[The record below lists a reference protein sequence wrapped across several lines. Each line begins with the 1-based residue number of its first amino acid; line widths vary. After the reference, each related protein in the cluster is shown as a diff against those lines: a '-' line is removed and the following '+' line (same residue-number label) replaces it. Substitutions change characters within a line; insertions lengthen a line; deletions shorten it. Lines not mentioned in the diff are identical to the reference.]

1 MGKSSDG
8 NGEKE
13 EEYPPV
19 ELTYRPSSG
28 SMMTREDDDEE
39 AAHYDEIRRRQ
50 KRRKDDEGPGRSR
63 RGSCCPLL
71 FERSSKTWWNPSF
84 DSDILEDTFRRSTLT
99 RTTRLFQLGLIYVLI
114 SSTALAIY
122 YSICQNPTLFIP
134 YLGTDLSQVGS
145 FALYLE
151 VLLLLYGIIPLPL
164 YVNVLLGIIHSVL
177 YEILVNLYAPLP
189 TQTRLIIVRILLH
202 LCVHAIGCHILITTQ
217 VRMRDTFMKVGHSL
231 VVKKQLVTEKGIKE
245 QMIISVMPPKVADW
259 LMKEGHAEDDCDSDD
274 CDDDFSE
281 SGSMIRK
288 ISSPRSSNQG
298 DIRTIFRPFN
308 MNAME
313 NVSILFAD
321 ILVGLLNDL
330 FGRFDDLCTATGCE
344 KISTLGDCYYC
355 VSGCPEPT
363 PDHAKNCVEM
373 GLAMIRAI
381 REFDDDRNESVNM
394 RVGIHTGTVL
404 CGIQIKW
411 NHLGNPD
418 LFIYPKKTY
427 SFLKEDYFVSEGESV
442 KGITTYFITGRVH
455 PEIDYLKKKAV
466 HCKVPSFPCSQNMA
480 YKGSGDGKQSITT
493 KLFSDRN
500 GATMD
505 ERKNMLKKSISE
517 SNGSNKKIVDVEDG
531 LRKVE
536 TNSNNNFQKQ
546 ISFSEN
552 GPPGFVPVDIL
563 GRRYSNSLPVLAG
576 HKSIVSLGGSSSVV
590 EGCNELLRGG
600 NEASTVILTLPPLGN
615 FTLCFKDWTTEIDY
629 RRTAW
634 QKSRVVGSVHHDTN
648 KPPPTIASSNGLL
661 DAIVVFVFYVAVSLS
676 LFISFPITSHW
687 LIVFGLGTIYLV
699 FLLGL
704 YLSKNRSQDNKS
716 HTPRHHHHSVTHH
729 VTQINRHHSI
739 RKPNNHNNNV
749 QEPWVNRVYAWC
761 QSWYPSHFIGSILLA
776 LPQMFIFANFACL
789 QVHFIVALCPCKS
802 VPMQLLSDSELNYYS
817 NNTAAATTTMT
828 INDSQDWLFDSTN
841 CVTIA
846 ELSLHVALLCF
857 LICLLNREEIG
868 KKVQNLKNQA
878 DWLLHNIIP
887 RHVSESLKKSLRYS
901 ENHLAVGIIFASL
914 VNFNELYDE
923 SYMGGKEYL
932 RVLNELISDFDEILD
947 RPEFSNVEK
956 IKTIGSTLMAASGLN
971 PYIRKENIHKYQH
984 IHQLMEFVFELQQS
998 IYEFNQSLIEFD
1010 LILRVGFNFG
1020 DVTAGVIGTT
1030 KLFFDIWGDAVNIAS
1045 RMESTGVEGR
1055 VQVSEKAMHA
1065 LSEWYNFEERGSIV
1079 VKGKD
1084 DMTTF
1089 LLIDKKLPPI

>member
-1 MGKSSDG
+1 
-8 NGEKE
+8 
-13 EEYPPV
+13 
-19 ELTYRPSSG
+19 
-28 SMMTREDDDEE
+28 
-39 AAHYDEIRRRQ
+39 
-50 KRRKDDEGPGRSR
+50 
-63 RGSCCPLL
+63 
-71 FERSSKTWWNPSF
+71 
-84 DSDILEDTFRRSTLT
+84 
-99 RTTRLFQLGLIYVLI
+99 
-114 SSTALAIY
+114 
-122 YSICQNPTLFIP
+122 
-134 YLGTDLSQVGS
+134 
-145 FALYLE
+145 
-151 VLLLLYGIIPLPL
+151 
-164 YVNVLLGIIHSVL
+164 
-177 YEILVNLYAPLP
+177 
-189 TQTRLIIVRILLH
+189 
-202 LCVHAIGCHILITTQ
+202 
-217 VRMRDTFMKVGHSL
+217 MRDTFMKVGHSL

-321 ILVGLLNDL
+321 IVGFTKMSSNKTASQLVGLLNDL
-330 FGRFDDLCTATGCE
+330 FGRFDDLCTATCCE

-404 CGIQIKW
+404 CGIVGKKRFKFDVWSNDVTLANKMESSGKPGLVHISE
-411 NHLGNPD
+411 
-418 LFIYPKKTY
+418 KTY

-455 PEIDYLKKKAV
+455 PEIDYLKKKRV
-466 HCKVPSFPCSQNMA
+466 HSISGEDGDTSNMPSNPKSTAKSLPSLALKNMA

-600 NEASTVILTLPPLGN
+600 NEGSGAKTSLSDSSTSLSLNSQHRHSDIVMIQCVKEDPGHHSYFTRPPLGN

-789 QVHFIVALCPCKS
+789 QVHVEYLNLFFAALLHITNLSSLSSLVKTIIALINGCTLVLLVALCPCKS

-857 LICLLNREEIG
+857 LICLLNREFEISYRLSFHCSYLTKRDR